1 MRALLDFRSV
11 TFGVDAFTT
20 APASISLRIFY
31 LLTLSANWLML
42 GTGVAKYP
50 FNSQLLLPLH
60 SARGTI
66 GGAQ

>member
-11 TFGVDAFTT
+11 TFGIDAFATT
-20 APASISLRIFY
+20 PASISLRIFY
-31 LLTLSANWLML
+31 QLTLSANWMML
-42 GTGVAKYP
+42 GTGVAKCS